1 MPKAKEGK
9 HMNREKIL
17 KLIRAKEERKKELA
31 EKSDKAT
38 TVEELRSIGEDI
50 KRVNNEIE
58 ELRGII
64 ADDPSNAV
72 AERTKAVNEKG
83 DAAKTEARGKQLDDP
98 EHGFESRGRVDLDGA
113 PTQES
118 AEARNREYGK
128 NLKEGRSITVS
139 GGTIVLPQHT
149 GDTINPSFLQS
160 SNLIDLVRQVPIPG
174 GETYKQPY
182 EISTADANYTS
193 EGAEAAAAEVK
204 FGQATITK
212 AKITAYSEMTE
223 EVEKLAEAP
232 YAEAVLGAVE
242 TSLRKKIAKEILVGT
257 GDDNTLTGIF
267 SAKATAIDASTDIT
281 ISKIDNT
288 TLDTIIYGYGGDES
302 VEGMNLL
309 VLNKKD
315 LAAFARLRNTDGSK
329 FHTIIMNGN
338 GGSGTIDGTPFVINS
353 ACGSAADEKTAAGTY
368 CMAYGNPF
376 NYQLTIFSEPEIIK
390 SRDYKFR
397 EGMVCHRGIVFAGGN
412 VVSANG
418 FIRVKTAS
426 KA

>member
-1 MPKAKEGK
+1 MGK
-9 HMNREKIL
+9 EKIL
-17 KLIRAKEERKKELA
+17 KIIRAKEDRKKALA
-31 EKSDKAT
+31 EQSDKAT
-38 TVEELRSIGEDI
+38 TVEELRSINEDI
-50 KRVNNEIE
+50 KRINAEIE
-58 ELRGII
+58 ELRDIV
-64 ADDPSNAV
+64 ADDQSGDV
-72 AERTKAVNEKG
+72 ADRTKVVNEKG
-83 DAAKTEARGKQLDDP
+83 DAAKPEARGKQLDDP
-98 EHGFESRGRVDLDGA
+98 EHGFESRGRVDLDG
-113 PTQES
+113 TSTKET

-182 EISTADANYTS
+182 EISTDDANYTS

-329 FHTIIMNGN
+329 FHTIVMNGN

-368 CMAYGNPF
+368 CMAYGNPL

>member
-1 MPKAKEGK
+1 
-9 HMNREKIL
+9 MNREKIL
-17 KLIRAKEERKKELA
+17 KLIRAKEDRKKALA
-31 EKSDKAT
+31 EQSDKAT
-38 TVEELRSIGEDI
+38 TIEELRSIGEDI

-64 ADDPSNAV
+64 ADDQSGDV
-72 AERTKAVNEKG
+72 ADRTKVVNEKG
-83 DAAKTEARGKQLDDP
+83 DAAKPEARGKQLDDP
-98 EHGFESRGRVDLDGA
+98 EHGFESRGRVDLDG
-113 PTQES
+113 TSTKES

-182 EISTADANYTS
+182 EISTDDANYTS

-267 SAKATAIDASTDIT
+267 SAKATAINASTDIT

-368 CMAYGNPF
+368 CMAYGNPL

>member
-1 MPKAKEGK
+1 MGK
-9 HMNREKIL
+9 EKIL
-17 KLIRAKEERKKELA
+17 KIIRAKEDRKKALA
-31 EKSDKAT
+31 EQSDKAT
-38 TVEELRSIGEDI
+38 TVEELRSINEDI
-50 KRVNNEIE
+50 KRINAEIE
-58 ELRGII
+58 ELRGIV
-64 ADDPSNAV
+64 ADDQSGDV
-72 AERTKAVNEKG
+72 ADRTKVVNEKG
-83 DAAKTEARGKQLDDP
+83 DTAKPEARGKQLDDP
-98 EHGFESRGRVDLDGA
+98 EHGFESRGRVDLDG
-113 PTQES
+113 TSTKES

-182 EISTADANYTS
+182 EISTDDANYTS
-193 EGAEAAAAEVK
+193 EGTEAAAAEVK

-267 SAKATAIDASTDIT
+267 SAKATAINASTDIT

-368 CMAYGNPF
+368 CMAYGNPL

>member
-1 MPKAKEGK
+1 
-9 HMNREKIL
+9 MNREKIL

-83 DAAKTEARGKQLDDP
+83 DAAKPEARSKQLDDP

-288 TLDTIIYGYGGDES
+288 TLDAIIYGYGGDES

-368 CMAYGNPF
+368 CMAYGNPL

>member
-83 DAAKTEARGKQLDDP
+83 DAAKPEARSKQLDDP

-182 EISTADANYTS
+182 EISTADANHTS
-193 EGAEAAAAEVK
+193 VGAEAAAAEVK

-288 TLDTIIYGYGGDES
+288 TLDAIIYGYGGDES

-368 CMAYGNPF
+368 CMAYGNPL

>member
-1 MPKAKEGK
+1 MGK
-9 HMNREKIL
+9 EKIL
-17 KLIRAKEERKKELA
+17 KIISAKEDRKKALA

-38 TVEELRSIGEDI
+38 TVEELRSINEEI
-50 KRVNNEIE
+50 KRINGEIE

-64 ADDPSNAV
+64 ADDQSGDV
-72 AERTKAVNEKG
+72 ADRTKAVNKKD
-83 DAAKTEARGKQLDDP
+83 DAAKPEARGKQLDDP
-98 EHGFESRGRVDLDGA
+98 EHGFESRGRADLDG
-113 PTQES
+113 TKTKES

-128 NLKEGRSITVS
+128 NLKEGRSISIS
-139 GGTIVLPQHT
+139 GGTLVLPQHT

-174 GETYKQPY
+174 GETYSQPY
-182 EISTADANYTS
+182 EISTDAADYTG
-193 EGAEAAAAEVK
+193 EGAEAATAEVK
-204 FGQATITK
+204 FGKATITK
-212 AKITAYSEMTE
+212 AKVTAYSEMTE

-242 TSLRKKIAKEILVGT
+242 TSLRKKLAKEILVGT
-257 GDDNTLTGIF
+257 GADNTLTGIF
-267 SAKATAIDASTDIT
+267 SAKATAIDANTDIT
-281 ISKIDNT
+281 IGKIDNT
-288 TLDTIIYGYGGDES
+288 TLDTIIYSYGGDES

-353 ACGSAADEKTAAGTY
+353 ACGSVADDKTAENAY
-368 CMAYGNPF
+368 CMAYGNPL
-376 NYQLTIFSEPEIIK
+376 NYQLTIFSDPEIKK
-390 SRDYKFR
+390 STDYKFK
-397 EGMVCHRGIVFAGGN
+397 EGMVCHRGVVFAGGN

-418 FIRVKTAS
+418 FIRIK
-426 KA
+426 KAPKA

>member
-1 MPKAKEGK
+1 
-9 HMNREKIL
+9 MNREKIL
-17 KLIRAKEERKKELA
+17 KLIRAKEDRKKALA
-31 EKSDKAT
+31 EQSDKAT

-50 KRVNNEIE
+50 KRVNDEIE

-64 ADDPSNAV
+64 ADDPNDAV
-72 AERTKAVNEKG
+72 AERTKAVSEKT
-83 DAAKTEARGKQLDDP
+83 DDTKKEDRSKQLDDP
-98 EHGFESRGRVDLDGA
+98 EKGFESRSRVDLDG
-113 PTQES
+113 TSTKES

-174 GETYKQPY
+174 GETYSQPY
-182 EISTADANYTS
+182 EISTDDAGYTG
-193 EGAEAAAAEVK
+193 EGTEATTAEVK
-204 FGQATITK
+204 FGKATITK
-212 AKITAYSEMTE
+212 AKVTAYSEMTE

-242 TSLRKKIAKEILVGT
+242 TSLRKKLAKEILVGT
-257 GDDNTLTGIF
+257 GADNTLTGIF
-267 SAKATAIDASTDIT
+267 SAKATAIDAGTDIT
-281 ISKIDNT
+281 IGKIDNT
-288 TLDTIIYGYGGDES
+288 TLDSIIYGYGGDES

-309 VLNKKD
+309 ILNKKD

-329 FHTIIMNGN
+329 FHTIVMNGN

-353 ACGSAADEKTAAGTY
+353 ACGSVADDKTAENAY
-368 CMAYGNPF
+368 CMAYGNPL
-376 NYQLTIFSEPEIIK
+376 NYQLTIFSDPEIKK
-390 SRDYKFR
+390 STDYKFK
-397 EGMVCHRGIVFAGGN
+397 EGMVCHRGVVFAGGN

-418 FIRVKTAS
+418 FIRIK
-426 KA
+426 KAPKA

>member
-1 MPKAKEGK
+1 MGK
-9 HMNREKIL
+9 EKIL
-17 KLIRAKEERKKELA
+17 KIIRAKEEHKKALA

-38 TVEELRSIGEDI
+38 TVEELRSINEDI
-50 KRVNNEIE
+50 KRINGEIE

-64 ADDPSNAV
+64 ADDQSDAV
-72 AERTKAVNEKG
+72 AERTKAVSEKT
-83 DAAKTEARGKQLDDP
+83 DDTKKEDRSKQLDDP
-98 EHGFESRGRVDLDGA
+98 EKGFESRGRVDLDGA
-113 PTQES
+113 STKES
-118 AEARNREYGK
+118 AEVRNREYGK

-174 GETYKQPY
+174 GETYSQPY
-182 EISTADANYTS
+182 EISTDAADYTS
-193 EGAEAAAAEVK
+193 EGTEAATAEVK
-204 FGQATITK
+204 FGKATITK
-212 AKITAYSEMTE
+212 AKVTAYSEMTE

-242 TSLRKKIAKEILVGT
+242 TSLRKKLAKEILVGT
-257 GDDNTLTGIF
+257 GADNTLTGIF
-267 SAKATAIDASTDIT
+267 SAKATAIDANTDIT

-288 TLDTIIYGYGGDES
+288 TLDSIIYGYGGDES

-329 FHTIIMNGN
+329 FHTIIMSGN

-353 ACGSAADEKTAAGTY
+353 ACGSVADDKTAENAY
-368 CMAYGNPF
+368 CMAYGNPL
-376 NYQLTIFSEPEIIK
+376 NYQLTIFSDPEIKK
-390 SRDYKFR
+390 STDYKFK
-397 EGMVCHRGIVFAGGN
+397 EGMVCHRGVVFAGGN

-418 FIRVKTAS
+418 FIRIK
-426 KA
+426 KAPKA